1 MYPLST
7 QTLAFIQSQ
16 IEQLQ
21 SLAQIG
27 GKRYVLKEPANGA
40 LGIVV
45 IDGEVLPLAATP
57 TSGKG
62 IKVVEERQDITADG
76 TTYVEARILRSAKYV
91 ATYTE
96 NTPNLYPASDFASSR
111 PTRHCSRLS
120 TISKSRART
129 YRLVFLCVRVYLVV
143 CNLMRHQGMNDC
155 TARKDLR

>member
-21 SLAQIG
+21 SLSQIG

-76 TTYVEARILRSAKYV
+76 TTYVEARIL
-91 ATYTE
+91 
-96 NTPNLYPASDFASSR
+96 
-111 PTRHCSRLS
+111 
-120 TISKSRART
+120 
-129 YRLVFLCVRVYLVV
+129 
-143 CNLMRHQGMNDC
+143 
-155 TARKDLR
+155 